1 MSKGKVSTATMTA
14 KTGNNGDTYRV
25 HPPPMARKER
35 FSIAPL
41 GEFYMDVLT
50 VDSWINARS
59 RSIQATSLLCAK
71 LQERE
76 PRVRERIAYLAKKR
90 GVSGDELW
98 AQILQG
104 KATPMDDG
112 EIESD
117 TEGNDR
123 P

>member
-1 MSKGKVSTATMTA
+1 MAA
-14 KTGNNGDTYRV
+14 KTGNNGGTYRV
-25 HPPPMARKER
+25 RPLPMARKER
-35 FSIAPL
+35 FSIAPI

-76 PRVRERIAYLAKKR
+76 PRVRERVNYLAKKR

-104 KATPMDDG
+104 SAAPMDHAEDPG
-112 EIESD
+112 IESD
-117 TEGNDR
+117 
-123 P
+123 